1 MSRMWEVDPETR
13 TKLLQISK
21 TNGND
26 RCCDCGAPSP
36 QWASPKFGTFI
47 CLNCAGTHRGLGV
60 HISFVRSITMDAFK
74 HAEIQRMELGG
85 NEPWKSFYDAH
96 PVTTSEGRTFEDST
110 IKERYEGDAGEE
122 WKERLSCKVEGREYV
137 LGQEK
142 KNNNASSRSSTPM
155 SAAGAGAGSGAR
167 TGSPATS
174 IRSDSLRGG
183 AGPSASK
190 KEQNEAYFAKL
201 GGDNATRSDA
211 LPPSQG
217 GKFTGFG
224 GGVPQPAAGDRRSS
238 PFGGLGGWGAFG
250 GGGGGGGGGGP
261 ALDDFQK
268 DPMGSI
274 TKGFGWFA
282 STVGKGAKQVN
293 DSYLQPTA
301 KQLAES
307 DFAAQARVQATNWGQ
322 NFQTGA
328 RSAADQFN
336 RFVEGDDGGHGRGG
350 GSSATRSNVD
360 PERRDFWDD
369 FSSIG
374 AQQQQQ
380 QQEMSGHQR
389 SGSRSGVIGTAAMR
403 KGPTPVASSL
413 SNETT
418 APSGVEGAEAGPTKS
433 KPKEKDDWDENW

>member
-155 SAAGAGAGSGAR
+155 SAAGAGAGAGVGAR

-183 AGPSASK
+183 AGVGASK
-190 KEQNEAYFAKL
+190 KEQNEAYFAKM
-201 GGDNATRSDA
+201 GNDNATRSDA

-224 GGVPQPAAGDRRSS
+224 GGVPPPAAGDR
-238 PFGGLGGWGAFG
+238 
-250 GGGGGGGGGGP
+250 GGGGP

-268 DPMGSI
+268 DPMGSL

-350 GSSATRSNVD
+350 SSGGGGSSATRSNVD

-380 QQEMSGHQR
+380 QQQQQEMSGHQR

-403 KGPTPVASSL
+403 KSPTPAASSL

-433 KPKEKDDWDENW
+433 KPKEKDDWDESW